1 MLKKLLPILL
11 VLSILCTMSVG
22 FAEGT
27 SEKSLA
33 EIAQMETKIERVTDE
48 PVTLTMWMDISSHD
62 VSNIIGDLQT
72 NMDILKVL
80 EEKTG
85 VHIELMLAPVGEAE
99 TSFSLMLASGKYA
112 DIIIGFD
119 TYYTK
124 GGDAAIDEGII
135 YDLKDLVAEYAPNYE
150 AARTASTYR
159 ELGTVTD
166 SGNMPY
172 FCQPTYQDDPGL
184 TYGGTIIR
192 QDLLDKLGM
201 EMPVTF
207 DDWHTFLTRCKDELG
222 MTRGL
227 GLAYTGISKY
237 NAFNAA
243 FGFMM
248 QNAADSAPAIYQVD
262 GTVMYG
268 PLTQGFKDYVTL
280 MAQWYAEGL
289 IDPDFTSTITFDDGI
304 AMISSDLCAAT
315 SEHGGVIGYA
325 NSLGSAVNPDFTFAA
340 APDPVLNEG
349 DELHVGYMKGGA
361 GLGKVAAISTAC
373 ENPEVAVKFLDQLY
387 SDEGFML
394 CNYGT
399 EGKTYTL
406 DADGQPVYT
415 DLIANNA
422 AGTITDMLCAYAAPI
437 VWPFVSVL
445 GRDDV
450 STSADMAAV
459 WDTNN
464 DYTYSFPTAVTLN
477 ADEKE
482 VYSDLY
488 PEIKSYVEEMTVKF
502 IMGLEPLENFDSFLA
517 TLDSL
522 GVNDMVAAYQSA
534 YDRYVSR

>member
-1 MLKKLLPILL
+1 MLKRILPILL
-11 VLSILCTMSVG
+11 ALSLLMTATFG
-22 FAEGT
+22 HAEGT
-27 SEKSLA
+27 TEKSLA
-33 EIAQMETKIERVTDE
+33 QIAQMGTKIERVTEE
-48 PVTLTMWMDISSHD
+48 PVTLTLWMDISAHD
-62 VSNIIGDLQT
+62 VSNIIGDLQD
-72 NMDILKVL
+72 MDILKAL

-99 TSFSLMLASGKYA
+99 TSFSLMLASGTYA

-119 TYYTK
+119 NYYTK
-124 GGDAAIDEGII
+124 GGDTAIEEGII
-135 YDLKDLVAEYAPNYE
+135 YDLKDLVAEYAPNYT
-150 AARTASTYR
+150 AARMASTYR

-166 SGNMPY
+166 AGNMPY
-172 FCQPTYQDDPGL
+172 FCQPTYMDDPGL

-192 QDLLDKLGM
+192 QDLLDKLGL
-201 EMPVTF
+201 ETPVTS
-207 DDWHTFLTRCKDELG
+207 DDWHEFLTRCKDEMG

-248 QNAADSAPAIYQVD
+248 QNPADGAPAVFQVD
-262 GTVMYG
+262 GEVQYG
-268 PLTQGFKDYVTL
+268 PLTDGFKDYLAL

-304 AMISSDLCAAT
+304 AMVSSDLCAAT

-325 NSLGSAVNPDFTFAA
+325 NMLGSAVNPDFTFAA
-340 APDPVLNEG
+340 VPDPVLNEG
-349 DELHVGYMKGGA
+349 DQLHVGYMKGGA
-361 GLGKVAAISTAC
+361 GLGKIAAISTDC
-373 ENPEVAVKFLDQLY
+373 KYPEIAVKFLDQLY
-387 SDEGFML
+387 TDEGMML

-406 DADGQPVYT
+406 DADGLPVFT
-415 DLIANNA
+415 DLIANND
-422 AGTITDMLCAYAAPI
+422 AGTITDLLCAYAAPI
-437 VWPFVSVL
+437 LWPFVSVL

-450 STSADMAAV
+450 STASVMADI

-464 DYTYSFPTAVTLN
+464 DYAYCYPNGATLN

-482 VYSDLY
+482 IYSDLY

-502 IMGLEPLENFDSFLA
+502 IMGLEPLDNFDSFLA

-522 GVNDMVAAYQSA
+522 GVQEVVDAYQSA

>member
-1 MLKKLLPILL
+1 MLKRILPLLLALTLL
-11 VLSILCTMSVG
+11 MTATFGL
-22 FAEGT
+22 AEGT
-27 SEKSLA
+27 TEKSLA
-33 EIAQMETKIERVTDE
+33 EIAQMGTKIERVTEE
-48 PVTLTMWMDISSHD
+48 PVTLTLWMDVSAHD
-62 VSNIIGDLQT
+62 VSNIIGDLQD
-72 NMDILKVL
+72 MDILKAL

-112 DIIIGFD
+112 DIVIGFD
-119 TYYTK
+119 NYYTK
-124 GGDAAIDEGII
+124 GGDAAIEEGII
-135 YDLKDLVAEYAPNYE
+135 YDLKDLVAEYAPNYT
-150 AARTASTYR
+150 AARMASTYR

-166 SGNMPY
+166 AGNMPY
-172 FCQPTYQDDPGL
+172 FCQPTYMDDPGL

-192 QDLLDKLGM
+192 QDLLDKLGLAT
-201 EMPVTF
+201 PVTF
-207 DDWHTFLTRCKDELG
+207 DDWHEFLTRCKDELG

-227 GLAYTGISKY
+227 GMAYTGISKY
-237 NAFNAA
+237 NSFNAA

-248 QNAADSAPAIYQVD
+248 QNPADGALAVFQKD
-262 GTVMYG
+262 GKVQYG
-268 PLTQGFKDYVTL
+268 PLTEGYKEYLAL

-325 NSLGSAVNPDFTFAA
+325 NMLGSAVNPDFTFVA
-340 APDPVLNEG
+340 APDPVLNAG
-349 DELHVGYMKGGA
+349 DQLHVGYFKGGA
-361 GLGKVAAISTAC
+361 GLTKIAAITTAC
-373 ENPEVAVKFLDQLY
+373 KNPEVAVKFLDQLY
-387 SDEGFML
+387 SDEGMML

-406 DADGQPVYT
+406 DANGLPVYT
-415 DLIANNA
+415 DLIANNE

-437 VWPFVSVL
+437 LWPFVSVL

-450 STSADMAAV
+450 STASVMADV

-464 DYTYSFPTAVTLN
+464 DYTYSFPNGATLN
-477 ADEKE
+477 ADEQE

-502 IMGLEPLENFDSFLA
+502 IMGLEPLDNFDSFLA

-522 GVNDMVAAYQSA
+522 GVQEVVDAYQSA

>member
-1 MLKKLLPILL
+1 MLKRILPLLLALTL
-11 VLSILCTMSVG
+11 VTTATFSL
-22 FAEGT
+22 AEGT
-27 SEKSLA
+27 TEKSLA
-33 EIAQMETKIERVTDE
+33 EIAQMETKIERVTEE

-62 VSNIIGDLQT
+62 VSNIIGDLQ
-72 NMDILKVL
+72 NMDILKAL

-99 TSFSLMLASGKYA
+99 TSFSLMLASGNYA
-112 DIIIGFD
+112 DIVIGFD
-119 TYYTK
+119 NYYTM
-124 GGDAAIDEGII
+124 GGDAAIEEGII

-159 ELGTVTD
+159 ELGTLTD
-166 SGNMPY
+166 AGTMPY
-172 FCQPTYQDDPGL
+172 FCQPTYMDDPGL

-192 QDLLDKLGM
+192 QDLLDKLGLD
-201 EMPVTF
+201 MPVTF
-207 DDWHTFLTRCKDELG
+207 DDWHTFLTRCKDEYG

-248 QNAADSAPAIYQVD
+248 QNPADSAPAVFQVD
-262 GTVMYG
+262 GLVQYG
-268 PLTQGFKDYVTL
+268 PLTEGFKDYLIL
-280 MAQWYAEGL
+280 MAQWYAQGL

-304 AMISSDLCAAT
+304 AMVSSDLCAAT

-325 NSLGSAVNPDFTFAA
+325 NMLGSAVNPDFTFAA
-340 APDPVLNEG
+340 SPDPVLNAG
-349 DELHVGYMKGGA
+349 DQLHVGYMKGGA
-361 GLGKVAAISTAC
+361 GLGKVAAITTAC
-373 ENPEVAVKFLDQLY
+373 ETPEIAVKFLDQLY
-387 SDEGFML
+387 SDEGMML

-406 DADGQPVYT
+406 VDGLPVYT
-415 DLIANNA
+415 DLVANNDQ
-422 AGTITDMLCAYAAPI
+422 GTITDMLCAYAAPI
-437 VWPFVSVL
+437 IWPFVSVL

-450 STSADMAAV
+450 STAAEMANI

-464 DYTYSFPTAVTLN
+464 DYSYSFPNGVTLN
-477 ADEKE
+477 AAEKE

-502 IMGLEPLENFDSFLA
+502 IMGLESMDNYDNFLA

-522 GVNDMVAAYQSA
+522 GVQDVVTAYQSA

>member
-1 MLKKLLPILL
+1 MLKRILPIFLAL
-11 VLSILCTMSVG
+11 TIILTAGIG
-22 FAEGT
+22 FAQEST
-27 SEKSLA
+27 TEKSLA
-33 EIAQMETKIERVTDE
+33 EIAQMSTKIERVTEE

-62 VSNIIGDLQT
+62 VSNIIGDLQ
-72 NMDILKVL
+72 NMDILKAL

-99 TSFSLMLASGKYA
+99 TSFSLMLASGNYA

-119 TYYTK
+119 NYYQK
-124 GGDAAIDEGII
+124 GGDAAIEEGII
-135 YDLKDLVAEYAPNYE
+135 YDLKDLVAQYAPNYT

-166 SGNMPY
+166 DGKMPY
-172 FCQPTYQDDPGL
+172 FCQPTYQDNPGL

-192 QDLLDKLGM
+192 QDLLDKLGLP
-201 EMPVTF
+201 MPVTF
-207 DDWHTFLTRCKDELG
+207 DDWHTFLTRCKDEFG

-227 GLAYTGISKY
+227 GMAYAGISKY

-248 QNAADSAPAIYQVD
+248 QNPADNAPPVFQVD

-268 PLTQGFKDYVTL
+268 PLTQGYKDYVTM

-325 NSLGSAVNPDFTFAA
+325 NSLGAAVNPDFTFAA
-340 APDPVLNEG
+340 APDPVLTAG
-349 DELHVGYMKGGA
+349 DQLHVGYMKGGA
-361 GLGKVAAISTAC
+361 GLGKIAAVTTQC
-373 ENPEVAVKFLDQLY
+373 KNPEIAVKFLDQLY
-387 SDEGFML
+387 TDEGFML

-406 DADGQPVYT
+406 DANGLPVYT
-415 DLIANNA
+415 DLIANNE

-437 VWPFVSVL
+437 IWPFVTVL

-450 STSADMAAV
+450 STAGDMAAV

-464 DYTYSFPTAVTLN
+464 DYSYCFPNGVTLN
-477 ADEKE
+477 AEEKE
-482 VYSDLY
+482 IYSDLY

-502 IMGLEPLENFDSFLA
+502 IMGLEPIENFDAFLA
-517 TLDSL
+517 TLNEL
-522 GVNDMVAAYQSA
+522 GVQDVLTAYQTA
-534 YDRYVSR
+534 YDRYASR